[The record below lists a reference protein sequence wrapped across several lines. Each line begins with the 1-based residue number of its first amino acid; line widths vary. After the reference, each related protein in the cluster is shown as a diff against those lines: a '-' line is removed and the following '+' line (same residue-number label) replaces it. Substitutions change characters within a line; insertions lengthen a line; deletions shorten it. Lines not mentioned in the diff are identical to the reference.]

1 MATAPFTVADLAGLL
16 DDAAVFP
23 PGNAPLPDAVRAH
36 LALRGTP
43 HGRLVGS
50 LVLTPAHVASLGAIL
65 DEALGENAD
74 GTALPDGGPVV
85 GPVAGPVAVSVVVR
99 DLATLPD
106 AVAAVRADPRLA
118 LAAVEVAAAGTGA
131 VRAALAATA
140 DLPPHVDVWVEP
152 GWGPDLAAAVDL
164 VREAGRGLKLR
175 TGGTVADAFPGEA
188 ALAAA
193 VALAAGRGVRFKATA
208 GLHHAVRHTDRAT
221 GFEHHGFGNLLL
233 AASVAGSAGE
243 SGAREWLARRDP
255 QAVAAGLASL
265 GPARLAAVR
274 RDRFASFGTCDVH
287 DPRRDLEALGLLARE
302 ASGDRV
308 TT

>member
-1 MATAPFTVADLAGLL
+1 MAPAPFTVADLAGLL

-50 LVLTPAHVASLGAIL
+50 LVLTPAHVAALGAIL
-65 DEALGENAD
+65 DEILGENPD
-74 GTALPDGGPVV
+74 GTGPPAG
-85 GPVAGPVAVSVVVR
+85 GPVAGRVAVSLVVR

-106 AVAAVRADPRLA
+106 AVAAVGADPRLRP
-118 LAAVEVAAAGTGA
+118 AAVEVAALGGAGA
-131 VRAALAATA
+131 VRAALDATA
-140 DLPPHVDVWVEP
+140 DLPPDVDVWVEP
-152 GWGPDLAAAVDL
+152 GWGPDLAAATDL

-175 TGGTVADAFPGEA
+175 TGGTTADAFPDED

-193 VALAAGRGVRFKATA
+193 VALAVGRGVRFKATA
-208 GLHHAVRHTDRAT
+208 GLHHAVRHTDPAT
-221 GFEHHGFGNLLL
+221 GFEHHGFGNLVL
-233 AASVAGSAGE
+233 AASVAGSGGE
-243 SGAREWLARRDP
+243 PDAREWLARRDP

-287 DPRRDLEALGLLARE
+287 DPRRDLQALGLLAPE
-302 ASGDRV
+302 AAGDRV
-308 TT
+308 GT

>member
-1 MATAPFTVADLAGLL
+1 VVALMAAAPFTVADLAGLL

-43 HGRLVGS
+43 HGALVGS
-50 LVLTPAHVASLGAIL
+50 LVVTPAHVASLGGIL
-65 DEALGENAD
+65 AESLGGSVGD
-74 GTALPDGGPVV
+74 QGIPVQ
-85 GPVAGPVAVSVVVR
+85 VSLVVR

-106 AVAAVRADPRLA
+106 AVATVGADPRLR
-118 LAAVEVAAAGTGA
+118 LAAVEVAATGGTDA
-131 VRAALAATA
+131 VRDALAATA
-140 DLPPHVDVWVEP
+140 GLAENRSEDVDVWVEP
-152 GWGPDLAAAVDL
+152 GWGPDLPAAVDL

-175 TGGTVADAFPGEA
+175 TGGTTADAFPGEE

-193 VALAAGRGVRFKATA
+193 VALAVGRGVRFKATA
-208 GLHHAVRHTDRAT
+208 GLHHAVRHTDPAT
-221 GFEHHGFGNLLL
+221 GFQHHGFANLLL
-233 AASVAGSAGE
+233 AASAGDEA
-243 SGAREWLARRDP
+243 GAREWLARRDP
-255 QAVAAGLASL
+255 QALAAGLASL

-302 ASGDRV
+302 PAG
-308 TT
+308 TA